1 MNARFITDWFAGLAP
16 RERVLVAAAAALA
29 AFAVVYTGIVAP
41 VYGARARAAESVA
54 QRRQLLADIEGVARR
69 FGPQGARPATAASAD
84 SLVVVVDR
92 STREAGLS
100 AFLKRN
106 QPEGAAG
113 IRLRFEN
120 VPFDQL
126 LEWLAAARS
135 EDGLRA
141 TAATFDPAGEPGRVN
156 SNIVLSRAGG

>member
-1 MNARFITDWFAGLAP
+1 VNAQVIRDWFQGLAP
-16 RERVLVAAAAALA
+16 RERVLVVAAAILA
-29 AFAVVYTGIVAP
+29 AVAVVYAGVVEP

-54 QRRQLLADIEGVARR
+54 RHRQLLADIEGVARR
-69 FGPQGARPATAASAD
+69 FGPQSAQPAASGSAD

-92 STREAGLS
+92 STREASLS

-106 QPEGAAG
+106 QPEGAAA

-126 LEWLAAARS
+126 LEWLAAAQS
-135 EDGLRA
+135 ADGLRA
-141 TAATFDPAGEPGRVN
+141 TAATFDPSGEPGRVN

>member
-1 MNARFITDWFAGLAP
+1 MNGLAIRAWFGGLAP
-16 RERVLVAAAAALA
+16 RERVLVAAAAVLA
-29 AFAVVYTGIVAP
+29 VFTVVYAGIVEP

-54 QRRQLLADIEGVARR
+54 RHRQLLADIEGVARR
-69 FGPQGARPATAASAD
+69 FGPRSARPVAAGGEE

-92 STREAGLS
+92 STREASLG

-106 QPEGAAG
+106 QPEGAA

-126 LEWLAAARS
+126 LEWLAAAQS
-135 EDGLRA
+135 GDGLQA
-141 TAATFDPAGEPGRVN
+141 TAATFDPSGEPGRVN

>member
-1 MNARFITDWFAGLAP
+1 MNAQLVRDWFQGLAP

-29 AFAVVYTGIVAP
+29 IVAVVYAGVVEP

-54 QRRQLLADIEGVARR
+54 RHRQLLADIEGVARR
-69 FGPQGARPATAASAD
+69 FGPQSALPVATGSAD

-92 STREAGLS
+92 STREASLS

-106 QPEGAAG
+106 QPEGATG

-126 LEWLAAARS
+126 LEWLAGVQSA
-135 EDGLRA
+135 DGLRA
-141 TAATFDPAGEPGRVN
+141 TAATFDPSGEPGRVN